1 MRISIIIILSFF
13 SFLSFGQEEQPAN
26 KTITEQ
32 FIDAYNAGN
41 YELIFNMYADPMK
54 EALPLDQST
63 GFLSALNAQVGKIIS
78 HDFIQYEQGTYA
90 SYKVNFE
97 QALLTL
103 NISIDTLSN
112 INGLFVKP
120 YTETVDTA
128 AIVNNLNTDTNQ
140 SDFTKEQL
148 ELIFDQMKVFP
159 NSTQL
164 SIAMIKDGEVFFYGA
179 VKQKDSIDYVDNKLG
194 VFEIGSISKV
204 FTATL
209 LAQFV
214 VEGKLSLKDDI
225 NDYLNAPIKD
235 NTVLLFED
243 LSNHSSGLPRL
254 PSNLD
259 LTSVDLTNPYKTFDE
274 QAIKSYLAEYLDL
287 SGKGSY
293 QYSNLGAGL
302 LGYTLSDMEQT
313 SYEQLLQDR
322 IFSKLDMEASTSKLE
337 QVETGLIRGLNA
349 QGDEV
354 SNWDLAI
361 LAGAGGIMSN
371 VEDLSKF
378 ALSQFDDSNE
388 AQALTRVKTI
398 SLNESM
404 DMGLGWHILRKQ
416 PEVNLFFHSGATGGY
431 TSSMVVNTAS
441 KDGLIILS
449 NVSPEHPNMGNIDDL
464 CFLLM
469 ETLAKGE

>member
-1 MRISIIIILSFF
+1 MRISIIIILNFF

-26 KTITEQ
+26 KRITEQ
-32 FIDAYNAGN
+32 FIDAYNAGD

-63 GFLSALNAQVGKIIS
+63 GFLSTLNAQVGTIIS
-78 HDFIQYEQGTYA
+78 HTFIQYEQGTYA
-90 SYKVNFE
+90 SYKVDFE
-97 QALLTL
+97 QAPLSL

-120 YTETVDTA
+120 YTEPVDTTS
-128 AIVNNLNTDTNQ
+128 IVNNLNADQ

-148 ELIFDQMKVFP
+148 ELVFDQMKVFP
-159 NSTQL
+159 NNTQL
-164 SIAMIKDGEVFFYGA
+164 SIAMINDGKVLFYGA
-179 VKQKDSIDYVDNKLG
+179 VKQKDSISFVDNKLG

-225 NDYLNAPIKD
+225 NDYLTAPIKD
-235 NTVLLFED
+235 NTVLLFEE

-254 PSNLD
+254 PTNLD

-274 QAIKSYLAEYLDL
+274 QAIKSYLKEYLDL

-313 SYEQLLQDR
+313 SYDQLLQDR
-322 IFSKLDMEASTSKLE
+322 IFSKLDMQASTSKLE
-337 QVETGLIRGLNA
+337 QVETGLIRGLNT

-378 ALSQFDDSNE
+378 ALSQFDASNE

-416 PEVNLFFHSGATGGY
+416 ADVNLFFHNGATGGY

-449 NVSPEHPNMGNIDDL
+449 NVSPEHPNMGNVDDL

-469 ETLAKGE
+469 ETLSKGE